1 MHHHLAD
8 AAAIFNRREKVNERE
23 LLHTLWML
31 ADFLPI
37 FFVSIDVEGG
47 PGVITEL
54 GLVSQRKKQL
64 RIGRHFVVQ
73 STQATKS
80 RAPLP
85 LGFGM
90 TSESIDT
97 PQQLHHILND
107 FFNRCCNNNRRV
119 ILTGF
124 DIKGDLMKI
133 EDSCG

>member
-1 MHHHLAD
+1 MRHHLAD
-8 AAAIFNRREKVNERE
+8 AAAIYDRREKENECE
-23 LLHTLWML
+23 LLRTLWML
-31 ADFLPI
+31 ADFLTI
-37 FFVSIDVEGG
+37 CFVSIDVGGG

-54 GLVSQRKKQL
+54 GLVCQRKNQP

-90 TSESIDT
+90 TSENIDT
-97 PQQLHHILND
+97 PRHLRHILND
-107 FFNRCCNNNRRV
+107 LFNRCSNNNSRV